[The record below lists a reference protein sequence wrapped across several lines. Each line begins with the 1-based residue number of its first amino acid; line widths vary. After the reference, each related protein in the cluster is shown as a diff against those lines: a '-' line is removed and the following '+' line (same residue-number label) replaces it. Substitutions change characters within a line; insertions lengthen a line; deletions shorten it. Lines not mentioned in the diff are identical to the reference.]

1 VVKRVQPQSSHSPAT
16 VQPGGGDVRRPRGV
30 DDPDEHDPH
39 EHDPDEHDPDDHDT
53 VLADLRRELGPV
65 SGSVEV

>member
-1 VVKRVQPQSSHSPAT
+1 M
-16 VQPGGGDVRRPRGV
+16 RRPRGV
-30 DDPDEHDPH
+30 DDPDEHDPHEHDPH